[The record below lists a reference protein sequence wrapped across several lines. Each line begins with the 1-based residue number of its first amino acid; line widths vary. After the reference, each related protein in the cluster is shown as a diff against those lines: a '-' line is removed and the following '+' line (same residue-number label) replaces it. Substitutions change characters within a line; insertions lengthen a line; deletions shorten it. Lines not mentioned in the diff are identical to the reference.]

1 MYSNLPLYKFTLHY
15 LAIPTVWF
23 IIFSIVSTYNYYITY
38 NNDALN
44 STPLLKKFL
53 SLIFY
58 ICASMTIICHT
69 MAMYSDPGILNY
81 TLVDKLKKDK
91 IEFCKK
97 CNKHRP
103 LRAHHCSTCDRCI
116 MKMDHHCPWIFNCVG
131 YGNQKIFFLF
141 LSYST
146 TGCGLAFFVLLSR
159 FFTKD
164 FLYMLRYPKFNVDFN
179 QNFFVILGQTFFAL
193 SEPLTLL
200 IGTALSLSM
209 TLAIGGLLIN
219 QIYLISRNTTGVESS
234 IYEDDWEQNP
244 WYANKQRWFMFK
256 TVLGLNS
263 KWKWFLPIVES
274 NKYNSGY
281 EYDTPYR
288 RIVPPKKKKED
299 KKGCCCG
306 ICCC

>member
-1 MYSNLPLYKFTLHY
+1 
-15 LAIPTVWF
+15 
-23 IIFSIVSTYNYYITY
+23 
-38 NNDALN
+38 
-44 STPLLKKFL
+44 
-53 SLIFY
+53 
-58 ICASMTIICHT
+58 MTIICHT

-146 TGCGLAFFVLLSR
+146 TGCCLAFFVLLSR